1 MFLEYMNIQV
11 LILTISNCKMASGFH
26 ITLVLAKYLTLIV
39 SKSAHKTF
47 YKADLRYLKK
57 TNKQTNNKKKL
68 TGKAHCDKNVR
79 HYMTNV

>member
-47 YKADLRYLKK
+47 YKADLRY
-57 TNKQTNNKKKL
+57 
-68 TGKAHCDKNVR
+68 
-79 HYMTNV
+79 